1 MLRWFVLA
9 LAAANLLFWAWTQG
23 WLGTV
28 WGYSPMNDR
37 DPSRLAQQVQPDL
50 VRVLPPAA
58 AQAALQAAKAALAAA
73 PVASASAPQGVCL
86 ESGPL
91 ASGSIDAAEQALAA
105 VLPERGWIRASREVA
120 AQYGVVLGPF
130 AGREPLARKGEELTR
145 LRVSFEEVR
154 LPAAPEGQLT
164 VSLGRYDT
172 QAAAQ
177 AALDV
182 FAKRG
187 VRTARVAALRAA
199 GTEWRLRFENV
210 MPDVAEQLR
219 AANLPALGS
228 AGLAPCAA
236 TSPTSR

>member
-9 LAAANLLFWAWTQG
+9 LAAANLLFWAWSQG
-23 WLGTV
+23 WLGPV
-28 WGYSPMNDR
+28 MGYSPMNDR
-37 DPSRLAQQVQPDL
+37 DPSRLAQQIQPEV

-73 PVASASAPQGVCL
+73 PGASASAPQGVCL

-105 VLPERGWIRASREVA
+105 VVPGRGWIRASRDVT
-120 AQYGVVLGPF
+120 AQYGVVIGPF
-130 AGREPLARKGEELTR
+130 AGREPLARKGEELSR
-145 LRVSFEEVR
+145 LRVNFEEVR

-177 AALDV
+177 AALDA

-187 VRTARVAALRAA
+187 VRTARVATLRAA

-210 MPDVAEQLR
+210 TPDVAEQLR
-219 AANLPALGS
+219 AVDVPALGS

-236 TSPTSR
+236 PTSAQR